1 MIVSAETDLGTA
13 TNGLTPGDLDL
24 LTRFHSLN
32 ERSLLEEEK
41 ETKEKPTRGKED
53 ETQMKGVRDAKFI
66 AQGGRARAK
75 QDNCNE
81 AFIAGEIKNLG
92 LGYSDFGS
100 SCGSTRNEISEDS
113 FAAIAVNDVSLAMQ
127 EVSMN
132 KNDKGAAKSRGRGRR
147 IQKE

>member
-1 MIVSAETDLGTA
+1 MIASAETDLGTA

-41 ETKEKPTRGKED
+41 PSRGKED
-53 ETQMKGVRDAKFI
+53 ETKMKGVQDAKFI

>member
-13 TNGLTPGDLDL
+13 TNGLTPGYLDL

-113 FAAIAVNDVSLAMQ
+113 FAAIADNDVSLATQ

-132 KNDKGAAKSRGRGRR
+132 KDDKGAAKSRGRGRR